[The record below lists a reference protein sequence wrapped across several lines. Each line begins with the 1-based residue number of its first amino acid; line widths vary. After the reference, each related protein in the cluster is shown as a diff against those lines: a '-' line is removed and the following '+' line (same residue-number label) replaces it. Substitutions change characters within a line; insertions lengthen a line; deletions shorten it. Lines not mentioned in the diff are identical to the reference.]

1 VTEEQTNAINT
12 ILDPDCSLLK
22 ISAVSGSGKT
32 HTLVGIAEKLKPNRA
47 LYIAFNKAIALEA
60 KLKFPYYVDC
70 RTIHSLAYM
79 YIIKDTNREI
89 DFFTARNIKERLPYA
104 KKLDVVAVMEEFFNS
119 SEISLSFFDQYDP
132 DIATTAK
139 KYINLMVDAKIP
151 CTFGFLLKYFHLQL
165 QSGAIVPPT
174 YDLLMLDEAG
184 DTTGVIL
191 EVFKLMPATKKVMV
205 GDPQQNIY
213 SFMHTIN
220 GFEALYDEG
229 KLLPLSKSFR
239 VSEEIAEQVEH
250 FCHAYL
256 DTNMVFKGSPQ
267 LKKSETFAYISRTNS
282 MLIERMIKLNKKNEQ
297 YCLTRDAKEIFSLIL
312 TLINLKRDSV
322 IYDRRYKFLVDE
334 LIEYEES
341 PEHQRNYDSFRSFLM
356 SNYGEEPSIKQACN
370 ILNKYSIS
378 TIYDTYNRAKSMPK
392 RAAIT
397 LTTAHSSKGCEYDE
411 VYIEEDLNTVIA
423 KCNEATILTNEI
435 QTEYRLYYV
444 ACTRARLKL
453 HNADMLNLNNIDHY
467 INDMEVNPNTGE
479 VMC

>member
-1 VTEEQTNAINT
+1 
-12 ILDPDCSLLK
+12 
-22 ISAVSGSGKT
+22 
-32 HTLVGIAEKLKPNRA
+32 
-47 LYIAFNKAIALEA
+47 
-60 KLKFPYYVDC
+60 
-70 RTIHSLAYM
+70 M

-453 HNADMLNLNNIDHY
+453 HNADMLNLNNTDHY